1 MQGSGF
7 DQQGTVHV
15 QEVDQVFV
23 GCHSILSQIDVGLR
37 VAYECKIVSYSSE
50 PSEITTQKNSQSPGK
65 RKASDDS
72 DTVQACDL
80 LLLDKRGPVC
90 VTLWGQMV
98 PEFYS
103 RLSDPQPP
111 FIRLTAMRVAA
122 LKPKTSWNGTSITT
136 MRVLHSTTSGSG
148 RAGSTLEMLQQPTS
162 PYLLEATYLPPVWP
176 VCVNKFAMVRYKL
189 QAPCRV
195 SLRGVI
201 SELSEKQ
208 LSSKDRDKRTFI
220 LVDESG
226 LWIRCCA
233 VGLPA
238 RSRTLSNGNEVVSYF
253 GLGRPG
259 LGSTPGMIYFLKD
272 SLFVQ
277 VGNHRGPIVRRAEI
291 TVDMADPESPRR

>member
-1 MQGSGF
+1 MLGY
-7 DQQGTVHV
+7 VLLMKAKL
-15 QEVDQVFV
+15 
-23 GCHSILSQIDVGLR
+23 CH
-37 VAYECKIVSYSSE
+37 SSE
-50 PSEITTQKNSQSPGK
+50 PREITTQKNSQSPGK

-80 LLLDKRGPVC
+80 LLLDKTGPVC

-98 PEFYS
+98 PEFYA
-103 RLSDPQPP
+103 RISDPPPP
-111 FIRLTAMRVAA
+111 FIRLTAMRVAG
-122 LKPKTSWNGTSITT
+122 LKPKTPWNGTSITT

-176 VCVNKFAMVRYKL
+176 VCVNKFAMVRSKL

-195 SLRGVI
+195 SLRGII

-208 LSSKDRDKRTFI
+208 LSAKDRDKRTFI

-233 VGLPA
+233 VGLHA
-238 RSRTLSNGNEVVSYF
+238 RPRALSNGNEVVSYF
-253 GLGRPG
+253 GLGRAG
-259 LGSTPGMIYFLKD
+259 LGSTPGMIYFLQD

-277 VGNHRGPIVRRAEI
+277 VAYHPNPVARGAEI
-291 TVDMADPESPRR
+291 AVDVAALESPRR